1 MVICPETF
9 ARKPSYSNGE
19 LRERPLRN
27 AKKASDVL
35 QFDVVHV
42 TPLPLFKSQTSMFLI
57 FLSGTLLMVLNPFQQ

>member
-27 AKKASDVL
+27 VKKAIEVL
-35 QFDVVHV
+35 QFV
-42 TPLPLFKSQTSMFLI
+42 LSM
-57 FLSGTLLMVLNPFQQ
+57 